1 MHFIF
6 SLLLSFGALASTT
19 SKDAFD
25 KSYPRDNT
33 FCSLDGKRIEFLI
46 RGGNKFT
53 EPKEKGYGEIIFFR
67 RPSKKPRLL
76 RSHSSGDTYR
86 LFPGKNSLCSKSY
99 AYKIDNST
107 FAVLF
112 LKENH
117 PFKDKL
123 IIQLVDAK
131 TLLPKDFI
139 ETDYPTDMA
148 KVHRDGFS
156 FRHVAETNSQDF
168 GRVSIEGESFIFH
181 EKVFPLWFL
190 YTKQG
195 FSLTEK
201 LTYEEF
207 PWKNHFKDQKDFLEN
222 AKWNASAKDF
232 ANKTIYLAVNHKLK
246 KECVFLAPAKQK
258 LAGNEA
264 WRCYTKKAE

>member
-1 MHFIF
+1 MHLFFIF
-6 SLLLSFGALASTT
+6 LSLGVLASTN

-33 FCSLDGKRIEFLI
+33 FCALEGKRIEFLI

-53 EPKEKGYGEIIFFR
+53 EPKEKGYGELIFYR
-67 RPSKKPRLL
+67 QPSKKPRLL
-76 RSHSSGDTYR
+76 NSHNSGDTYR

-99 AYKIDNST
+99 AYKIDSST
-107 FAVLF
+107 YAVLF

-131 TLLPKDFI
+131 TLVPTELI
-139 ETDYPTDMA
+139 ETEYPTDES
-148 KVHRDGFS
+148 KIYKDGFA
-156 FRHVAETNSQDF
+156 FRKLTETNSQDF
-168 GRVSIEGESFIFH
+168 GKVSIEGESFIFH

-190 YTKQG
+190 YTKKG
-195 FSLTEK
+195 FNLTEQ

-207 PWKNHFKDQKDFLEN
+207 PWKSHFKDQKDFLEN
-222 AKWNASAKDF
+222 AKWNTKDKTF
-232 ANKTIYLAVNHKLK
+232 ENKTIYLAVNHKLK
-246 KECVFLAPAKQK
+246 KECVLLAPAKQK
-258 LAGNEA
+258 LTGTEA